1 MSLGAQP
8 DPTPA
13 RQPQTAAAVDP
24 RVDAQQRRRG
34 WPGKLLRVCFALFAL
49 EVGLFLVVFPWRDE
63 WQLNYFQN
71 LSPTFEAIWD
81 QPYFKGAL
89 TGLGLVNVYIA
100 LAEIIRLLIP
110 KRAS

>member
-1 MSLGAQP
+1 MSVGAQP
-8 DPTPA
+8 DPTPTGP
-13 RQPQTAAAVDP
+13 PQTASAIGQGVD
-24 RVDAQQRRRG
+24 VHHRRG